1 MSLVTNAMSKK
12 RAREDDSVDQVDPEK
27 ISMPVRGRPRKSP
40 KLQAA
45 KESPAGDK
53 EPEQVSEQ
61 VESSEPDTTNQLGE
75 VSKSES
81 NDVATQEHPES
92 KTDGEE
98 KDAEAKEVEKAQD
111 QKDDESHVKDK
122 QDEEEKKNEKEG
134 VEEKAKNDE
143 NVETVKEKE
152 DKEDKKEEDK
162 QEDKKEDKKEND
174 KEDKKEDDKEETKD
188 SKDDAKE
195 KKDEKDGKEGNGK
208 VFGSGLAFGTGFG
221 SFTKNVFDKPAE
233 KSEES
238 APAKPAPV
246 FGSGLSFGSSS
257 FVSSLAANS
266 SNPFA
271 DTTEDKNIFD
281 GEATKETEQAEEE
294 REQLPE
300 DYVQVQAPLKEQTIV
315 TGEEEEKSVFTCR
328 AKLYVLI
335 LDQAS
340 EGWKERGVGT
350 LHVNTHESEDGTKK
364 SRIVMRADSVLKV
377 ILNTPLIP
385 QMDVFS
391 GMKSSLSGEKFVRVT
406 AVEDGKPC
414 QYAFRTGNKETS
426 NELYETLSKLVQ
438 A

>member
-1 MSLVTNAMSKK
+1 MSKK
-12 RAREDDSVDQVDPEK
+12 RAREDDSVEQVDPEK

-53 EPEQVSEQ
+53 EPEQVSRQ
-61 VESSEPDTTNQLGE
+61 VQSSEPDTTNQLGE
-75 VSKSES
+75 VAKGES
-81 NDVATQEHPES
+81 NDVATQEHPVD
-92 KTDGEE
+92 KTNDEE
-98 KDAEAKEVEKAQD
+98 KDAEVKEVEKSQN
-111 QKDDESHVKDK
+111 QTSDENNVKDK
-122 QDEEEKKNEKEG
+122 HDEEEKKDEKED
-134 VEEKAKNDE
+134 VEESAKKDE
-143 NVETVKEKE
+143 DGESVKEKE
-152 DKEDKKEEDK
+152 DEKEDKKEEDK
-162 QEDKKEDKKEND
+162 KEEGKKDEDKKE
-174 KEDKKEDDKEETKD
+174 EETKD
-188 SKDDAKE
+188 HKDDS
-195 KKDEKDGKEGNGK
+195 KDEKEDKNGKEGNGK
-208 VFGSGLAFGTGFG
+208 VFGSGLAFGSGFG
-221 SFTKNVFDKPAE
+221 SFTKNVFDKPSE
-233 KSEES
+233 KSGES
-238 APAKPAPV
+238 APAKPTPV

-266 SNPFA
+266 ANPFA
-271 DTTEDKNIFD
+271 DKTEDKNIFD
-281 GEATKETEQAEEE
+281 SEASKETENAEEE

-300 DYVQVQAPLKEQTIV
+300 DYVQVQAPLKEQAIV

-335 LDQAS
+335 LDRAS

-350 LHVNTHESEDGTKK
+350 LHVNTHESEVGTKK

-377 ILNTPLIP
+377 ILNIPLIP

-391 GMKSSLSGEKFVRVT
+391 GMKSSLSSEKFVRVT

>member
-61 VESSEPDTTNQLGE
+61 VDTTNQLGE

-111 QKDDESHVKDK
+111 QKDDESNVKDK
-122 QDEEEKKNEKEG
+122 QDEEEKKDEKEH
-134 VEEKAKNDE
+134 VEDKAKNDE
-143 NVETVKEKE
+143 DDEAVKEKA
-152 DKEDKKEEDK
+152 DKKEDKN
-162 QEDKKEDKKEND
+162 EDKKEDN
-174 KEDKKEDDKEETKD
+174 KEDEKEDEKEETKD
-188 SKDDAKE
+188 SKDDAEE
-195 KKDEKDGKEGNGK
+195 KKEGNGK

-281 GEATKETEQAEEE
+281 GEASKETEQAEEE